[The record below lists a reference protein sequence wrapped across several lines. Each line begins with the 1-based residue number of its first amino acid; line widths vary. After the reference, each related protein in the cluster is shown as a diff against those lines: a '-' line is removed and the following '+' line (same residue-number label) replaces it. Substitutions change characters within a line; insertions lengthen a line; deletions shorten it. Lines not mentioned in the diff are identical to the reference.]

1 MKRYRLK
8 LKESDQP
15 LNQPKV
21 PQVSD
26 PNMDA
31 DLQEPKDTNRDE
43 IQVITSIPPEMKESL
58 SKFFS
63 KTHTHPNQYYPEDKS
78 DNQAIQR
85 YLGTDNKN
93 FSFRVAAIKGDEII
107 ALIDSIPLFINNGQ
121 LKVYASYTYGDP
133 TDDNNINQQ
142 MIQSAIQLAMKNPDP
157 QVQWMVFNDLSKHD
171 DRSWCNALQD
181 FGFIQPYRFINPA
194 FKDTVVLVHVIRSNA
209 PGQYPITAEQDVR
222 NAGENMPFD
231 QAKDELLN
239 VRY

>member
-1 MKRYRLK
+1 MKRYRLIK
-8 LKESDQP
+8 VSESNQ
-15 LNQPKV
+15 LMNQPSV
-21 PQVSD
+21 PQVAD

-31 DLQEPKDTNRDE
+31 ELQEPEDINRDE

-58 SKFFS
+58 SRFFS

-85 YLGTDNKN
+85 YLGADNKN
-93 FSFRVAAIKGDEII
+93 FSFRVAAVKDDEII
-107 ALIDSIPLFINNGQ
+107 ALMDSIPLFINNNQ

-133 TDDNNINQQ
+133 TDDKNINQQ

-171 DRSWCNALQD
+171 DRSWVNALQD
-181 FGFIQPYRFINPA
+181 FGFIQPYRFVNPA

-209 PGQYPITAEQDVR
+209 PSQYPITAEQDVR
-222 NAGENMPFD
+222 NAGENLPFD
-231 QAKDELLN
+231 QAKNELLSVN
-239 VRY
+239 